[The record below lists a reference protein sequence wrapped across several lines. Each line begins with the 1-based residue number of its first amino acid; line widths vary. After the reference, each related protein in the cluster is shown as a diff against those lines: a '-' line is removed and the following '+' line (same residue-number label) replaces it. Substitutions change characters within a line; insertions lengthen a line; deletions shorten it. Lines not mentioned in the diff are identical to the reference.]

1 MSQPIR
7 LFLALAA
14 LCLAGP
20 AGASV
25 EPLGNGADKPWVEFD
40 PKDGPDVDLRVA
52 IEDGEVRLAII
63 TNLAFLDE
71 TTAFY
76 READSTLD
84 EVEASGAME
93 ALFDLFKAEN
103 GVTIDGTLVQPLAP
117 RLERDFEF
125 DPGDPALIPHFVRY
139 GARAVAKTRI
149 TMRYPC
155 KSAPKRV
162 AMHWGVYPPNA
173 QIEGNPPIEVICRV
187 AAVGVERIVQM
198 TADEPEFTWHRE
210 REEGRARFA
219 EVPPME
225 EPDEKPFP
233 WLPAAGGA
241 AALLGLLFGPRSMRR
256 PFFGPLMIVLAAYT
270 GVVLSG
276 RAVALPTDA
285 QAVAIFEPLHEN
297 IYRAFDYTADS
308 DVYDALSQSV
318 DGDLLSTLYDEVYRS
333 LVLQE
338 AGGAV
343 SRVAEVRHDDVAVES
358 IGVVGEQKRPGF
370 TLNVKW
376 QVDGIVFH
384 WGHAHSRTNEYRA
397 RYTVHAAEEGWRI
410 MASEP
415 LEQRRVDA
423 APMSDL
429 EFATAN
435 GFKKFGL
442 QNGEGE
448 ASGASDESGGA
459 AEAIPREG
467 KPSDLPDEF

>member
-1 MSQPIR
+1 MAQPLR
-7 LFLALAA
+7 LLLVLTA
-14 LCLAGP
+14 LCFTGP
-20 AGASV
+20 AGASAGS
-25 EPLGNGADKPWVEFD
+25 LGGGAAAPAFELD

-71 TTAFY
+71 TTSFY

-84 EVEASGAME
+84 EVEAPGAME
-93 ALFDLFKAEN
+93 ALFELFKTEN
-103 GVTIDGTLVQPLAP
+103 GITIDGTVVKPLAP

-125 DPGDPALIPHFVRY
+125 DPGDPALVPHFVRY

-155 KSAPKRV
+155 KSAPNRV
-162 AMHWGVYPPNA
+162 AVHWGVYPPNA

-198 TADEPEFTWHRE
+198 TAEEPEFTWHRD

-225 EPDEKPFP
+225 EPDDKPFP
-233 WLPAAGGA
+233 WPPAAGA
-241 AALLGLLFGPRSMRR
+241 AVALLGLLFGPRPLRR
-256 PFFGPLMIVLAAYT
+256 PLFGPLMIVLAAYT
-270 GVVLSG
+270 GVLLSG
-276 RAVALPTDA
+276 RAVALPTND

-318 DGDLLSTLYDEVYRS
+318 DGDLLATLYDEVYRS

-343 SRVAEVRHDDVAVES
+343 SRVAEVRHDDIAVES
-358 IGVVGEQKRPGF
+358 IGVVGEQQRPGF

-376 QVDGIVFH
+376 QVDGVVFH

-397 RYTVHAAEEGWRI
+397 RYTVHAADEGWRI

-423 APMSDL
+423 APMSDI

-435 GFKKFGL
+435 GFKRFGL
-442 QNGEGE
+442 EDQDVES
-448 ASGASDESGGA
+448 SGD
-459 AEAIPREG
+459 AETGPPKD
-467 KPSDLPDEF
+467 KPADLPDEF